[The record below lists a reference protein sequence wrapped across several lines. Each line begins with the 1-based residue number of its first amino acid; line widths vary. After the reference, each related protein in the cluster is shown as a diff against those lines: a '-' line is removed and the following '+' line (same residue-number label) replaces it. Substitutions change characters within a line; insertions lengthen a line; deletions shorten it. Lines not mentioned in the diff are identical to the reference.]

1 MTDSAIVV
9 FTARGFDRML
19 KEGGSQAW
27 VLNEKRARGCKYVV
41 CVQNRDPADN
51 QHNDWGDVSDPHKN
65 AFFIG
70 KISDIVPS
78 PAWDGT
84 RPKKWLIRV
93 SEYAHLAI
101 PDMWDGARNPVAYSS
116 LKALGIKE
124 DKLVFNKMPA
134 VDITP
139 PNVVEASASE
149 PDLSGITIQ
158 QAKKLLAKKYEVSE
172 ECIEIIIRA

>member
-1 MTDSAIVV
+1 MTDSTIVV
-9 FTARGFDRML
+9 YTARGLERML

-27 VLNEKRARGCKYVV
+27 VLSEKRARGCKYVV

-70 KISDIVPS
+70 KIADIVPS
-78 PAWDGT
+78 PTWDGS
-84 RPKKWLIRV
+84 RPKKWLIQV
-93 SEYAHLAI
+93 SEYAHVAI

-116 LKALGIKE
+116 LKELGINE
-124 DKLVFNKMPA
+124 NSIIFNKMPKPA
-134 VDITP
+134 VEIAQPKTVQP
-139 PNVVEASASE
+139 TE
-149 PDLSGITIQ
+149 PQLSGITIQ

-172 ECIEIIIRA
+172 DNIEIIIRA